1 MFNFLNFKKKKQ
13 NKTWNRLVEGDHV
26 WLIDK
31 RSGNMQRSHITRIEP
46 LFDASFH
53 IVGWKYHLK
62 INRLFEYR
70 IEYVSLSI
78 DDKRYHTTIYTESML
93 SYIFYSSYKDAIIE
107 SKNIKHKIKQAFE
120 DLTSK

>member
-1 MFNFLNFKKKKQ
+1 MFDFLNFKKKRQ
-13 NKTWNRLVEGDHV
+13 NKTWNRLVEGDYV
-26 WLIDK
+26 WIINK
-31 RSGNMQRSHITRIEP
+31 RSGNMLRSRITRIEP

-78 DDKRYHTTIYTESML
+78 DDKRYHTTIYSESML
-93 SYIFYSSYKDAIIE
+93 SYIFYSSYKDAKLE
-107 SKNIKHKIKQAFE
+107 SECIKTKIKNAFDE
-120 DLTSK
+120 LQNK